1 MSCIIFAFILQS
13 AKSCYAFYVNAILL
27 TSKQIQIKKE
37 CNLSYSFSG
46 KNLPGIC
53 IASLRML
60 FVPDF
65 WASENGSSIADRLTS
80 GRGTRVQWHFS
91 TGGIGATKM
100 TLFAHTVLCNSRQQR
115 QHTRNAVIILH
126 RSRYLGHCQLIIQ
139 RGRAATFE
147 FKI

>member
-13 AKSCYAFYVNAILL
+13 AKCCYAFYVNAIL

-65 WASENGSSIADRLTS
+65 GASENGSSIADRLTS
-80 GRGTRVQWHFS
+80 GRGTRVQ
-91 TGGIGATKM
+91 
-100 TLFAHTVLCNSRQQR
+100 
-115 QHTRNAVIILH
+115 
-126 RSRYLGHCQLIIQ
+126 
-139 RGRAATFE
+139 
-147 FKI
+147 